1 MTEIYFIRHAE
12 SDNSVYDDYSR
23 PLTEKGMRDR
33 ILVTK
38 FLNSK
43 RIDVVF
49 SSPYKRA
56 IDTVKDFAGKNH
68 LKIQF
73 IDEFKERHV
82 GRWVDN
88 FTDFSKKQW
97 NDFHYKLNEGESLQE
112 VQSRN
117 INALKRILT
126 DYEGKNIVIG
136 THGTA
141 LSTIINYYDSS
152 FGYNEFNNIIK
163 LMPWIVRFTFD
174 GKFCKEIEKIN
185 VFVY

>member
-43 RIDVVF
+43 RIDAVF

-141 LSTIINYYDSS
+141 LSTIINYFNPS
-152 FGYNEFNNIIK
+152 FGYTDFWNIVDKMPYILHFRFNGMELEYIK
-163 LMPWIVRFTFD
+163 KI
-174 GKFCKEIEKIN
+174 EIK
-185 VFVY
+185 